1 MAVQFALH
9 KLAKGSVSHMDRG
22 VEPESNL
29 GVNSV
34 SLYMQIAEVDS
45 GDQFDIEWTRAANSP
60 K

>member
-1 MAVQFALH
+1 
-9 KLAKGSVSHMDRG
+9 MDRG